1 MIFTRILILV
11 WAIFLSFLL
20 TSWLGSTH
28 ILSGNFQI
36 QNIGLASRIVFIVVT
51 VLFALV
57 LYLLIPHT
65 ISIKIK
71 MAALL
76 PPLLFFIFCVL

>member
-1 MIFTRILILV
+1 MILTRILILV
-11 WAIFLSFLL
+11 WAVFFSFLL

-28 ILSGNFQI
+28 ILSGDFEI

-57 LYLLIPHT
+57 LYLLIPHK

-76 PPLLFFIFCVL
+76 PPLLFFIVFLL